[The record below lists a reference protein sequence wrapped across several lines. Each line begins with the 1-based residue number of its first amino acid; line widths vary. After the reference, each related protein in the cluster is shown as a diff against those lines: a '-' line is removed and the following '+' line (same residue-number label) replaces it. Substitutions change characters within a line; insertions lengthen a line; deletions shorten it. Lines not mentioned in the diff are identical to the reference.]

1 MSVFVH
7 YIEEEH
13 EGLGYDCDQC
23 NYRTKHRASRDM
35 HIKSVHKGRKCNLCD
50 FQTSSESYVRTH
62 RKAEQKG
69 IVF

>member
-35 HIKSVHKGRKCNLCD
+35 HIESVHKGRKCNLFD

-62 RKAEQKG
+62 RKAEHKG